1 MTPQGIELDSNLIT
15 ILDSL
20 DALVYVADMQTY
32 DVLYMN
38 RYGQKIWGDKT
49 GRKCWEIMQSAQ
61 TGPCSFCTNHCLVG
75 ADGEPGEPH
84 VWEIENTVN
93 QRWYQCRDQTI
104 RWSDGR
110 IVRLEVATDIT
121 ESKATR
127 EALKLAKQQ
136 AENLAHTDELTGLYN
151 RRAFFIFGEQ
161 ALNQA
166 IRAKQS
172 VSLVMFDVDY
182 FKQINDTH
190 GHAVGDQVLRV
201 IAQTIRPLIR
211 EADILARIGGEE
223 FVVLMPGADWAAAK
237 QLAERLRSAISQEQV
252 ELADATIHFTASFGI
267 IGSED
272 GSMPL
277 EKLLSSA
284 DQGMYAAKSGGRN
297 RIVEADEPEMR
308 YRA

>member
-32 DVLYMN
+32 EVLYMN
-38 RYGQKIWGDKT
+38 RYGQRVWGDKT

-61 TGPCSFCTNHCLVG
+61 AGPCSFCTNHCLID
-75 ADGEPGEPH
+75 ADGQPGKPY

-93 QRWYQCRDQTI
+93 QRWYQCRDQAI

-121 ESKATR
+121 EAKAMR

-166 IRAKQS
+166 LRATQS
-172 VSLVMFDVDY
+172 VSLVMFDVDH
-182 FKQINDTH
+182 FKQINDTY

-211 EADILARIGGEE
+211 ETDILARIGGEE
-223 FVVLMPGADWAAAK
+223 FVVLMPGADWVAAK
-237 QLAERLRSAISQEQV
+237 QLAERLRSAISQA

-267 IGSED
+267 TSSENQLM
-272 GSMPL
+272 SL
-277 EKLLSSA
+277 EKLLSTA

-297 RIVEADEPEMR
+297 RIVEVNEPDTHVR
-308 YRA
+308 V